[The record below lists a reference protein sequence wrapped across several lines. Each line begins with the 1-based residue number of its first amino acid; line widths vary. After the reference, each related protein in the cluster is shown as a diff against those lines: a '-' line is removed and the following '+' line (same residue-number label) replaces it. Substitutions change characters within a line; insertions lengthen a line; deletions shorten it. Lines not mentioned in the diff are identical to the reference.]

1 MELFN
6 KRAVRQYSI
15 ATVLMFIFSIFGG
28 YMPTASAADVTIQVD
43 GTASLEALGT
53 VIPQVSNLQSKIQS
67 AQSTVK
73 SLEAVCTPIHDA
85 VLPTNMEA
93 MSIAERMKAI
103 ITNAKSVLGNTLES
117 STASAKAKVA
127 QGASLSSLSREE
139 QIAFG
144 VEQLGAQAAKLETN
158 GNTSGLVL
166 KVKEVLQNVKSVLN
180 RVVTAVRGKI
190 FEVGQKA
197 GLIDENKI
205 FEDGKV
211 IDKSES
217 KYGAKKQMSDENPSV
232 VASGKAA
239 EKPSFSGKLA
249 KGVSDG
255 VDAAKSSL
263 KSSFSFSNLLTTTTV
278 AVGTNLA
285 IDVINGNKPS
295 LKKAVKSVA
304 SLEFAGSVVGSALG
318 AAGGQF
324 AGTLVKTFVPGI
336 VGNLIGSVI
345 PVMFSSASGQLS
357 ANLITGIKNGEF
369 SVAKAFAQIDKVDL
383 IGSSIGS
390 TIGMTLGSA
399 IPVVGTIIGGIV
411 GGFLGSKIAKWI
423 TGGSK
428 GQVSNGQGI
437 SAVGNTMNVIPA
449 GGISIGGSANVGSGD
464 TGVVAAGGAAGFS
477 PNLNISQ
484 QSKGNTKAI
493 ENARDNYYNAYLE
506 YNRLIQANDIEGAK
520 IMFKQLKVYSDEYS
534 ELKNNLNK

>member
-1 MELFN
+1 MEFFN
-6 KRAVRQYSI
+6 KRAVKRYSI
-15 ATVLMFIFSIFGG
+15 ATLLMFIFSIFGG
-28 YMPTASAADVTIQVD
+28 YVPTASAAEVTIQVD
-43 GTASLEALGT
+43 GAASLEALGT

-73 SLEAVCTPIHDA
+73 SLEAVCTPIHDV

-103 ITNAKSVLGNTLES
+103 ISNAKSVLGNTLES

-127 QGASLSSLSREE
+127 QGVSLSSLSREE

-158 GNTSGLVL
+158 GTTSGMVL
-166 KVKEVLQNVKSVLN
+166 KVKEVLQNVKEVLN

-197 GLIDENKI
+197 GLIDESKI

-217 KYGAKKQMSDENPSV
+217 KYGAKKQMSDENSGV
-232 VASGKAA
+232 AASGKAV
-239 EKPSFSGKLA
+239 EKPSFAGKLS

-255 VDAAKSSL
+255 VDAAKTSL
-263 KSSFSFSNLLTTTTV
+263 KSSFSFSSLLTTTTV

-369 SVAKAFAQIDKVDL
+369 SVAKAFSQIDKVDL

-390 TIGMTLGSA
+390 TIGMTLGSVV
-399 IPVVGTIIGGIV
+399 PVVGPIIGGIV

-423 TGGSK
+423 TGGSSS
-428 GQVSNGQGI
+428 QVSSGKGI
-437 SAVGNTMNVIPA
+437 NAIGNTMVVPA
-449 GGISIGGSANVGSGD
+449 GGISIGGSANVGGGD
-464 TGVVAAGGAAGFS
+464 TGIVAAGGAAGIS
-477 PNLNISQ
+477 QNLNVSQ
-484 QSKGNTKAI
+484 QATGDFEALET
-493 ENARDNYYNAYLE
+493 ARSNYYNAYLE
-506 YNRLIQANDIEGAK
+506 YNRLIQANDIDGAK

-534 ELKNNLNK
+534 NLKNNLGK

>member
-1 MELFN
+1 MEFFN
-6 KRAVRQYSI
+6 KRAVKRYSI
-15 ATVLMFIFSIFGG
+15 ATLLMFIFSIFGG
-28 YMPTASAADVTIQVD
+28 YVPTASAAEVTIQVD
-43 GTASLEALGT
+43 GAASLEALGT

-103 ITNAKSVLGNTLES
+103 ISNAKSVLGNTLES

-127 QGASLSSLSREE
+127 QGVSLSSLSREE

-158 GNTSGLVL
+158 GTTSGMVL
-166 KVKEVLQNVKSVLN
+166 KVKEVLQNVKEVLN

-197 GLIDENKI
+197 GLIDESKI

-217 KYGAKKQMSDENPSV
+217 KYGAKKQMSDENSGV
-232 VASGKAA
+232 AASGKAV
-239 EKPSFSGKLA
+239 EKPSFAGKLS

-255 VDAAKSSL
+255 VDAAKTSL
-263 KSSFSFSNLLTTTTV
+263 KSSFSFSSLLTTTTV

-369 SVAKAFAQIDKVDL
+369 SVAKAFSQIDKVDL

-390 TIGMTLGSA
+390 TIGMTLGSVV
-399 IPVVGTIIGGIV
+399 PVVGPIIGGIV

-423 TGGSK
+423 TGGSSS
-428 GQVSNGQGI
+428 QVSSGKGI
-437 SAVGNTMNVIPA
+437 NAIGNTMVVPA
-449 GGISIGGSANVGSGD
+449 GGISIGGSANVGGGD
-464 TGVVAAGGAAGFS
+464 TGIVAAGGAAGIS
-477 PNLNISQ
+477 QNLNVSQ
-484 QSKGNTKAI
+484 QTTGNFEALET
-493 ENARDNYYNAYLE
+493 ARSNYYNAYLE
-506 YNRLIQANDIEGAK
+506 YNRLIQANDIDGAK

-534 ELKNNLNK
+534 NLKNNLGK

>member
-1 MELFN
+1 MEFFN
-6 KRAVRQYSI
+6 KRAVKRYSI

-28 YMPTASAADVTIQVD
+28 YVPTASAAEVTIQVD
-43 GTASLEALGT
+43 GAASLEALGT

-103 ITNAKSVLGNTLES
+103 ISNAKSVLGNTLES

-127 QGASLSSLSREE
+127 QGVSLSSLSREE

-158 GNTSGLVL
+158 STTSGMVL
-166 KVKEVLQNVKSVLN
+166 KVKEVLQNVKEVLN

-217 KYGAKKQMSDENPSV
+217 KYGAKKQMSDENSGV
-232 VASGKAA
+232 AASGKAI
-239 EKPSFSGKLA
+239 EKPSFAGKLS

-255 VDAAKSSL
+255 VDAAKTSL
-263 KSSFSFSNLLTTTTV
+263 KSSFSFSSLLTTTTV

-369 SVAKAFAQIDKVDL
+369 SVAKAFSQIDKVDL

-390 TIGMTLGSA
+390 TIGMTLGSVV
-399 IPVVGTIIGGIV
+399 PVVGPIIGGIV

-423 TGGSK
+423 TGGSSS
-428 GQVSNGQGI
+428 QVSSGKGI
-437 SAVGNTMNVIPA
+437 NAIGNTMVVPA
-449 GGISIGGSANVGSGD
+449 GGISIGGSANVGGGD
-464 TGVVAAGGAAGFS
+464 TGIVAAGGAAGIS
-477 PNLNISQ
+477 QNLNVSQ
-484 QSKGNTKAI
+484 QTTGNFEALET
-493 ENARDNYYNAYLE
+493 ARSNYYNAYLE
-506 YNRLIQANDIEGAK
+506 YNRLIQANDIDGAK

-534 ELKNNLNK
+534 NLKNNLGK

>member
-1 MELFN
+1 MEFFN
-6 KRAVRQYSI
+6 KRAVKRYSI

-28 YMPTASAADVTIQVD
+28 YMPTASAAEVTIQVD

-103 ITNAKSVLGNTLES
+103 ISNAKSVLGNTLES

-127 QGASLSSLSREE
+127 QGVSLSSLSREE

-158 GNTSGLVL
+158 STTSGMVL
-166 KVKEVLQNVKSVLN
+166 KVKEVLQNVKEVLN

-217 KYGAKKQMSDENPSV
+217 KYGAKKQMSDENSGV
-232 VASGKAA
+232 AASGKAI
-239 EKPSFSGKLA
+239 EKPSFAGKLS

-255 VDAAKSSL
+255 VDAAKTSL
-263 KSSFSFSNLLTTTTV
+263 KSSFSFSSLLTTTTV

-369 SVAKAFAQIDKVDL
+369 SVAKAFSQIDKVDL

-390 TIGMTLGSA
+390 TIGMTLGSVV
-399 IPVVGTIIGGIV
+399 PVVGPIIGGIV

-423 TGGSK
+423 TGGSSS
-428 GQVSNGQGI
+428 QVSSGKGI
-437 SAVGNTMNVIPA
+437 NAIGNTMVVPA
-449 GGISIGGSANVGSGD
+449 GGISIGGSANVGGGD
-464 TGVVAAGGAAGFS
+464 TGIVAAGGAAGIS
-477 PNLNISQ
+477 QNLNVSQ
-484 QSKGNTKAI
+484 QTTGNFKAL
-493 ENARDNYYNAYLE
+493 ETARSNYYNAYLE
-506 YNRLIQANDIEGAK
+506 YNRLIQANDIDGAK

-534 ELKNNLNK
+534 NLKNNLGK

>member
-1 MELFN
+1 MEFFN
-6 KRAVRQYSI
+6 KRAVKRYSI
-15 ATVLMFIFSIFGG
+15 ATLLMFIFSIFGG
-28 YMPTASAADVTIQVD
+28 YVPTASAAEVTIQVD
-43 GTASLEALGT
+43 GAASLEALGT

-85 VLPTNMEA
+85 VLPTNLEA

-103 ITNAKSVLGNTLES
+103 ISNAKSVLGNTLES

-127 QGASLSSLSREE
+127 QGVSLSSLSREE

-158 GNTSGLVL
+158 GTTSGMVL
-166 KVKEVLQNVKSVLN
+166 KVKEVLQNVKEVLN

-197 GLIDENKI
+197 GLIDESKI

-217 KYGAKKQMSDENPSV
+217 KYGAKKQMSDENSGV
-232 VASGKAA
+232 AASGKAV
-239 EKPSFSGKLA
+239 EKPSFAGKLS

-255 VDAAKSSL
+255 VDAAKTSL
-263 KSSFSFSNLLTTTTV
+263 KSSFSFSSLLTTTTV

-369 SVAKAFAQIDKVDL
+369 SVAKAFSQIDKVDL

-390 TIGMTLGSA
+390 TIGMTLGSVV
-399 IPVVGTIIGGIV
+399 PVVGPIIGGIV

-423 TGGSK
+423 TGGSSS
-428 GQVSNGQGI
+428 QVSSGKGI
-437 SAVGNTMNVIPA
+437 NAIGNTMVVPA
-449 GGISIGGSANVGSGD
+449 GGISIGGSANVGGGD
-464 TGVVAAGGAAGFS
+464 TGIVAAGGAAGIS
-477 PNLNISQ
+477 QNLNVSQ
-484 QSKGNTKAI
+484 QATGDFEALET
-493 ENARDNYYNAYLE
+493 ARSNYYNAYLE
-506 YNRLIQANDIEGAK
+506 YNRLIQANDIDGAK

-534 ELKNNLNK
+534 NLKNNLGK

>member
-1 MELFN
+1 MEFFN
-6 KRAVRQYSI
+6 KRAVKRYSI

-28 YMPTASAADVTIQVD
+28 YMPTASAAEVTIQVD
-43 GTASLEALGT
+43 GATSLEALGT

-103 ITNAKSVLGNTLES
+103 ISNAKSVLGNTLES

-127 QGASLSSLSREE
+127 QGVSLSSLSREE

-158 GNTSGLVL
+158 STTSGMVL
-166 KVKEVLQNVKSVLN
+166 KVKEVLQNVKEVLN

-217 KYGAKKQMSDENPSV
+217 KYGAKKQMSDENSGV
-232 VASGKAA
+232 AASGKAI
-239 EKPSFSGKLA
+239 EKPSFAGKLS

-255 VDAAKSSL
+255 VDAAKTSL
-263 KSSFSFSNLLTTTTV
+263 KSSFSFSSLLTTTTV

-369 SVAKAFAQIDKVDL
+369 SVAKAFSQIDKVDL

-390 TIGMTLGSA
+390 TIGMTLGSVV
-399 IPVVGTIIGGIV
+399 PVVGPIIGGIV

-423 TGGSK
+423 TGGSSS
-428 GQVSNGQGI
+428 QVSSGKGI
-437 SAVGNTMNVIPA
+437 NAIGNTMVVPA
-449 GGISIGGSANVGSGD
+449 GGISIGGSANVGGGD
-464 TGVVAAGGAAGFS
+464 TGIVAAGGAAGIS
-477 PNLNISQ
+477 QNLNVSQ
-484 QSKGNTKAI
+484 QTTGNFEALET
-493 ENARDNYYNAYLE
+493 ARSNYYNAYLE
-506 YNRLIQANDIEGAK
+506 YNRLIQANDIDGAK

-534 ELKNNLNK
+534 NLKNNLGK

>member
-1 MELFN
+1 MEFFN
-6 KRAVRQYSI
+6 KRAVKRYSI

-28 YMPTASAADVTIQVD
+28 YMPIASAAEVTIQVD
-43 GTASLEALGT
+43 GAASLEALGT

-103 ITNAKSVLGNTLES
+103 ISNAKSVLGNTLES

-127 QGASLSSLSREE
+127 QGVSLSSLSREE

-158 GNTSGLVL
+158 STTSGMVL
-166 KVKEVLQNVKSVLN
+166 KVKEVLQNVKEVLN

-217 KYGAKKQMSDENPSV
+217 KYGAKKQMSDENSGV
-232 VASGKAA
+232 AASGKAI
-239 EKPSFSGKLA
+239 EKPSFAGKLS

-255 VDAAKSSL
+255 VDAAKTSL
-263 KSSFSFSNLLTTTTV
+263 KSSFSFSSLLTTTTV

-369 SVAKAFAQIDKVDL
+369 SVAKAFSQIDKVDL

-390 TIGMTLGSA
+390 TIGMTLGSVV
-399 IPVVGTIIGGIV
+399 PVVGPIIGGIV

-423 TGGSK
+423 TGGSSS
-428 GQVSNGQGI
+428 QVSSGKGI
-437 SAVGNTMNVIPA
+437 NAIGNTMVVPA
-449 GGISIGGSANVGSGD
+449 GGISIGGSANVGGGD
-464 TGVVAAGGAAGFS
+464 TGIVAAGGAAGIS
-477 PNLNISQ
+477 QNLNVSQ
-484 QSKGNTKAI
+484 QTTGNFEALET
-493 ENARDNYYNAYLE
+493 ARSNYYNAYLE
-506 YNRLIQANDIEGAK
+506 YNRLIQANDIDGAK

-534 ELKNNLNK
+534 NLKNNLGK

>member
-1 MELFN
+1 MEFFN
-6 KRAVRQYSI
+6 KRAVKRYSI

-28 YMPTASAADVTIQVD
+28 YMPTASAAEVTIQVD

-103 ITNAKSVLGNTLES
+103 ISNAKSVLGNTLES

-127 QGASLSSLSREE
+127 QGVSLSSLSREE

-158 GNTSGLVL
+158 STTSGMVL
-166 KVKEVLQNVKSVLN
+166 KVKEVLQNVKEVLN

-197 GLIDENKI
+197 GLIDESKI

-217 KYGAKKQMSDENPSV
+217 KYGAKKQMSDENSGV
-232 VASGKAA
+232 AASGKAV
-239 EKPSFSGKLA
+239 EKPSFAGKLS

-255 VDAAKSSL
+255 VDAAKTSL
-263 KSSFSFSNLLTTTTV
+263 KSSFSFSSLLTTTTV

-369 SVAKAFAQIDKVDL
+369 SVAKAFSQIDKVDL

-390 TIGMTLGSA
+390 TIGMTLGSVV
-399 IPVVGTIIGGIV
+399 PVVGPIIGGIV

-423 TGGSK
+423 TGGSSS
-428 GQVSNGQGI
+428 QVSSGKGI
-437 SAVGNTMNVIPA
+437 NAIGNTMVVPA
-449 GGISIGGSANVGSGD
+449 GGISIGGSANVGGGD
-464 TGVVAAGGAAGFS
+464 TGIVAAGGAAGIS
-477 PNLNISQ
+477 QNLNVSQ
-484 QSKGNTKAI
+484 QATGDFEALET
-493 ENARDNYYNAYLE
+493 ARSNYYNAYLE
-506 YNRLIQANDIEGAK
+506 YNRLIQANDIDGAK

-534 ELKNNLNK
+534 NLKNNLGK

>member
-1 MELFN
+1 MEFFN
-6 KRAVRQYSI
+6 KRAVKRYSI

-28 YMPTASAADVTIQVD
+28 YMPTASAAEVTIQVD

-103 ITNAKSVLGNTLES
+103 ISNAKSVLGNTLES

-127 QGASLSSLSREE
+127 QGVSLSSLSREE

-158 GNTSGLVL
+158 STTSGMVL
-166 KVKEVLQNVKSVLN
+166 KVKEVLQNVKEVLN

-217 KYGAKKQMSDENPSV
+217 KYGAKKQMSDENSGV
-232 VASGKAA
+232 AASGKAI
-239 EKPSFSGKLA
+239 EKPSFAGKLS

-255 VDAAKSSL
+255 VDAAKTSL
-263 KSSFSFSNLLTTTTV
+263 KSSFSFSSLLTTTTV

-369 SVAKAFAQIDKVDL
+369 SVAKAFSQIDKVDL

-390 TIGMTLGSA
+390 TIGMTLGSVV
-399 IPVVGTIIGGIV
+399 PVVGPIIGGIV

-423 TGGSK
+423 TGGSSS
-428 GQVSNGQGI
+428 QVSSGKGI
-437 SAVGNTMNVIPA
+437 NAIGNTMVVPA
-449 GGISIGGSANVGSGD
+449 GGISIGGSANVGGGD
-464 TGVVAAGGAAGFS
+464 TGIVAAGGAAGIS
-477 PNLNISQ
+477 QNLNVSQ
-484 QSKGNTKAI
+484 QTTGNFEALET
-493 ENARDNYYNAYLE
+493 ARSNYYNAYLE
-506 YNRLIQANDIEGAK
+506 YNRLIQANDIDGAK

-534 ELKNNLNK
+534 NLKNNLGK

>member
-1 MELFN
+1 MEFFN
-6 KRAVRQYSI
+6 KRAVKRYSI

-28 YMPTASAADVTIQVD
+28 YMPTASAAEVTIQVD

-103 ITNAKSVLGNTLES
+103 ISNAKSVLGNTLES

-127 QGASLSSLSREE
+127 QGVSLSSLSREE

-158 GNTSGLVL
+158 STTSGMVL
-166 KVKEVLQNVKSVLN
+166 KVKEVLQNVKEVLN

-217 KYGAKKQMSDENPSV
+217 KYGAKKQMSDENSGV
-232 VASGKAA
+232 AASGKAI
-239 EKPSFSGKLA
+239 EKPSFAGKLS

-255 VDAAKSSL
+255 VDAAKTSL
-263 KSSFSFSNLLTTTTV
+263 KSSFSFSSLLTTTTV

-369 SVAKAFAQIDKVDL
+369 SVAKAFSQIDKVDL

-390 TIGMTLGSA
+390 TIGMTLGSVV
-399 IPVVGTIIGGIV
+399 PVVGPIIGGIV

-423 TGGSK
+423 TGGSSS
-428 GQVSNGQGI
+428 QVSSGKGI
-437 SAVGNTMNVIPA
+437 NAIGNTMVVPA
-449 GGISIGGSANVGSGD
+449 GGISIGGSANVGGGD
-464 TGVVAAGGAAGFS
+464 TGIVAAGGAAGIS
-477 PNLNISQ
+477 QNLNVSQ
-484 QSKGNTKAI
+484 QATGDFEALET
-493 ENARDNYYNAYLE
+493 ARSNYYNAYLE
-506 YNRLIQANDIEGAK
+506 YNRLIQANDIDGAK

-534 ELKNNLNK
+534 NLKNNLGK

>member
-1 MELFN
+1 MEFFN
-6 KRAVRQYSI
+6 KRAVKRYSI

-28 YMPTASAADVTIQVD
+28 YMPTASAAEVTIQVD
-43 GTASLEALGT
+43 GAASLEALGT

-103 ITNAKSVLGNTLES
+103 ISNAKSVLGNTLES

-127 QGASLSSLSREE
+127 QGVSLSSLSREE

-158 GNTSGLVL
+158 STTSGMVL
-166 KVKEVLQNVKSVLN
+166 KVKEVLQNVKEVLN

-217 KYGAKKQMSDENPSV
+217 KYGAKKQMSDENSGV
-232 VASGKAA
+232 AASGKAI
-239 EKPSFSGKLA
+239 EKPSFAGKLS

-255 VDAAKSSL
+255 VDAAKTSL
-263 KSSFSFSNLLTTTTV
+263 KSSFSFSSLLTTTTV

-369 SVAKAFAQIDKVDL
+369 SVAKAFSQIDKVDL

-390 TIGMTLGSA
+390 TIGMTLGSVV
-399 IPVVGTIIGGIV
+399 PVVGPIIGGIV

-423 TGGSK
+423 TGGSSS
-428 GQVSNGQGI
+428 QVSSGKGI
-437 SAVGNTMNVIPA
+437 NAIGNTMVVPA
-449 GGISIGGSANVGSGD
+449 GGISIGGSANVGGGD
-464 TGVVAAGGAAGFS
+464 TGIVAAGGAAGIS
-477 PNLNISQ
+477 QNLNVSQ
-484 QSKGNTKAI
+484 QATGDFEALET
-493 ENARDNYYNAYLE
+493 ARSNYYNAYLE
-506 YNRLIQANDIEGAK
+506 YNRLIQANDIDGAK

-534 ELKNNLNK
+534 NLKNNLGK

>member
-1 MELFN
+1 MEFFN
-6 KRAVRQYSI
+6 KRAVKRYSI

-28 YMPTASAADVTIQVD
+28 YVPTASAAEVTIQVD
-43 GTASLEALGT
+43 GAASLEALGT

-103 ITNAKSVLGNTLES
+103 ISNAKSVLGNTLES

-127 QGASLSSLSREE
+127 QGVSLSSLSREE

-158 GNTSGLVL
+158 STTSGMVL
-166 KVKEVLQNVKSVLN
+166 KVKEVLQNVKEVLN

-217 KYGAKKQMSDENPSV
+217 KYGAKKQMSDENSGV
-232 VASGKAA
+232 AASGKAI
-239 EKPSFSGKLA
+239 EKPSFAGKLS

-255 VDAAKSSL
+255 VDAAKTSL
-263 KSSFSFSNLLTTTTV
+263 KSSFSFSSLLTTTTV

-369 SVAKAFAQIDKVDL
+369 SVAKAFSQIDKVDL

-390 TIGMTLGSA
+390 TIGMTLGSVV
-399 IPVVGTIIGGIV
+399 PVVGPIIGGIV

-423 TGGSK
+423 TGGSSS
-428 GQVSNGQGI
+428 QVSSGKGI
-437 SAVGNTMNVIPA
+437 NAIGNTMVVPA
-449 GGISIGGSANVGSGD
+449 GGISIGGSANVGGGD
-464 TGVVAAGGAAGFS
+464 TGIVAAGGAAGIS
-477 PNLNISQ
+477 QNLNVSQ
-484 QSKGNTKAI
+484 QATGDFEALET
-493 ENARDNYYNAYLE
+493 ARSNYYNAYLE
-506 YNRLIQANDIEGAK
+506 YNRLIQANDIDGAK

-534 ELKNNLNK
+534 NLKNNLGK

>member
-1 MELFN
+1 MEFFN
-6 KRAVRQYSI
+6 KRAVKRYSI
-15 ATVLMFIFSIFGG
+15 ATLLMFIFSIFGG
-28 YMPTASAADVTIQVD
+28 YVPTASAAEVTIQVD
-43 GTASLEALGT
+43 GAASLEALGT

-103 ITNAKSVLGNTLES
+103 ISNAKSVLGNTLES

-127 QGASLSSLSREE
+127 QGVSLSSLSREE

-158 GNTSGLVL
+158 GTTSGMVL
-166 KVKEVLQNVKSVLN
+166 KVKEVLQNVKEVLN

-197 GLIDENKI
+197 GLIDESKI

-217 KYGAKKQMSDENPSV
+217 KYGAKKQMSDENSGV
-232 VASGKAA
+232 AASGKAI
-239 EKPSFSGKLA
+239 EKPSFAGKLS

-255 VDAAKSSL
+255 VDAAKTSL
-263 KSSFSFSNLLTTTTV
+263 KSSFSFSSLLTTTTV

-369 SVAKAFAQIDKVDL
+369 SVAKAFSQIDKVDL

-390 TIGMTLGSA
+390 TIGMTLGSVV
-399 IPVVGTIIGGIV
+399 PVVGPIIGGIV

-423 TGGSK
+423 TGGSSS
-428 GQVSNGQGI
+428 QVSSGKGI
-437 SAVGNTMNVIPA
+437 NAIGNTMVVPA
-449 GGISIGGSANVGSGD
+449 GGISIGGSANVGGGD
-464 TGVVAAGGAAGFS
+464 TGIVAAGGAAGIS
-477 PNLNISQ
+477 QNLNVSQ
-484 QSKGNTKAI
+484 QATGDFEALET
-493 ENARDNYYNAYLE
+493 ARSNYYNAYLE
-506 YNRLIQANDIEGAK
+506 YNRLIQANDIDGAK

-534 ELKNNLNK
+534 NLKNNLGK

>member
-1 MELFN
+1 MEFFN
-6 KRAVRQYSI
+6 KRAVKRYSI
-15 ATVLMFIFSIFGG
+15 ATLLMFIFSIFGG
-28 YMPTASAADVTIQVD
+28 YVPTASAAEVTIQVD
-43 GTASLEALGT
+43 GAASLEALGT

-103 ITNAKSVLGNTLES
+103 ISNAKSVLGNTLES

-127 QGASLSSLSREE
+127 QGVSLSSLSREE

-158 GNTSGLVL
+158 GTTSGMVL
-166 KVKEVLQNVKSVLN
+166 KVKEVLQNVKEVLN

-217 KYGAKKQMSDENPSV
+217 KYGAKKQMSDENSGV
-232 VASGKAA
+232 AASGKAV
-239 EKPSFSGKLA
+239 EKPSFAGKLS

-255 VDAAKSSL
+255 VDAAKTSL
-263 KSSFSFSNLLTTTTV
+263 KSSFSFSSLLTTTTV

-369 SVAKAFAQIDKVDL
+369 SVAKAFSQIDKVDL

-390 TIGMTLGSA
+390 TIGMTLGSVV
-399 IPVVGTIIGGIV
+399 PVVGPIIGGIV

-423 TGGSK
+423 TGGSSS
-428 GQVSNGQGI
+428 QVSSGKGI
-437 SAVGNTMNVIPA
+437 NAIGNTMVVPA
-449 GGISIGGSANVGSGD
+449 GGISIGGSANVGGGD
-464 TGVVAAGGAAGFS
+464 TGIVAAGGAAGIS
-477 PNLNISQ
+477 QNLNVSQ
-484 QSKGNTKAI
+484 QATGDFEALET
-493 ENARDNYYNAYLE
+493 ARSNYYNAYLE
-506 YNRLIQANDIEGAK
+506 YNRLIQANDIDGAK

-534 ELKNNLNK
+534 NLKNNLGK

>member
-1 MELFN
+1 MEFFN
-6 KRAVRQYSI
+6 KRAVKRYSI

-28 YMPTASAADVTIQVD
+28 YVPTASAAEVTIQVD
-43 GTASLEALGT
+43 GAASLEALGT

-103 ITNAKSVLGNTLES
+103 ISNAKSVLGNTLES

-127 QGASLSSLSREE
+127 QGVSLSSLSREE

-158 GNTSGLVL
+158 GTTSGMVL
-166 KVKEVLQNVKSVLN
+166 KVKEVLQNVKEVLN

-197 GLIDENKI
+197 GLIDESKI

-217 KYGAKKQMSDENPSV
+217 KYGAKKQMSDENSGV
-232 VASGKAA
+232 AASGKAV
-239 EKPSFSGKLA
+239 EKPSFAGKLS

-255 VDAAKSSL
+255 VDAAKTSL
-263 KSSFSFSNLLTTTTV
+263 KSSFSFSSLLTTTTV

-369 SVAKAFAQIDKVDL
+369 SVAKAFSQIDKVDL

-390 TIGMTLGSA
+390 TIGMTLGSVV
-399 IPVVGTIIGGIV
+399 PVVGPIIGGIV

-423 TGGSK
+423 TGGSSS
-428 GQVSNGQGI
+428 QVSSGKGI
-437 SAVGNTMNVIPA
+437 NAIGNTMVVPA
-449 GGISIGGSANVGSGD
+449 GGISIGGSANVGGGD
-464 TGVVAAGGAAGFS
+464 TGIVAAGGAAGIS
-477 PNLNISQ
+477 QNLNVSQ
-484 QSKGNTKAI
+484 QATGDFEALET
-493 ENARDNYYNAYLE
+493 ARSNYYNAYLE
-506 YNRLIQANDIEGAK
+506 YNRLIQANDIDGAK

-534 ELKNNLNK
+534 NLKNNLGK

>member
-1 MELFN
+1 MEFFN
-6 KRAVRQYSI
+6 KRAVKRYSI

-28 YMPTASAADVTIQVD
+28 YMPTASAAEVTIQVD
-43 GTASLEALGT
+43 GAASLEALGT

-103 ITNAKSVLGNTLES
+103 ISNAKSVLGNTLES

-127 QGASLSSLSREE
+127 QGVSLSSLSREE

-158 GNTSGLVL
+158 STTSGMVL
-166 KVKEVLQNVKSVLN
+166 KVKEVLQNVKEVLN

-217 KYGAKKQMSDENPSV
+217 KYGAKKQMSDENSGV
-232 VASGKAA
+232 AASGKAI
-239 EKPSFSGKLA
+239 EKPSFAGKLS

-255 VDAAKSSL
+255 VDAAKTSL
-263 KSSFSFSNLLTTTTV
+263 KSSFSFSSLLTTTTV

-369 SVAKAFAQIDKVDL
+369 SVAKAFSQIDKVDL

-390 TIGMTLGSA
+390 TIGMTLGSVV
-399 IPVVGTIIGGIV
+399 PVVGPIIGGIV

-423 TGGSK
+423 TGGSSS
-428 GQVSNGQGI
+428 QVSSGKGI
-437 SAVGNTMNVIPA
+437 NAIGNTMVVPA
-449 GGISIGGSANVGSGD
+449 GGISIGGSANVGGGD
-464 TGVVAAGGAAGFS
+464 TGIVAAGGAAGIS
-477 PNLNISQ
+477 QNLNVSQ
-484 QSKGNTKAI
+484 QTTGNFEALET
-493 ENARDNYYNAYLE
+493 ARSNYYNAYLE
-506 YNRLIQANDIEGAK
+506 YNRLIQANDIDGAK

-534 ELKNNLNK
+534 NLKNNLGK

>member
-1 MELFN
+1 MEFFN
-6 KRAVRQYSI
+6 KRAVKRYSI

-28 YMPTASAADVTIQVD
+28 YMPTASAAEVTIQVD

-103 ITNAKSVLGNTLES
+103 ISNAKSVLGNTLES

-127 QGASLSSLSREE
+127 QGVSLSSLSREE

-158 GNTSGLVL
+158 STTSGMVL
-166 KVKEVLQNVKSVLN
+166 KVKEVLQNVKEVLN

-217 KYGAKKQMSDENPSV
+217 KYGAKKQMSDENSGV
-232 VASGKAA
+232 AASGKAI
-239 EKPSFSGKLA
+239 EKPSFAGKLS

-255 VDAAKSSL
+255 VDAAKTSL
-263 KSSFSFSNLLTTTTV
+263 KSSFSFSSLLTTTTV

-369 SVAKAFAQIDKVDL
+369 SVVKAFSQIDKVDL

-390 TIGMTLGSA
+390 TIGMTLGSVV
-399 IPVVGTIIGGIV
+399 PVVGPIIGGIV

-423 TGGSK
+423 TGGSSS
-428 GQVSNGQGI
+428 QVSSGKGI
-437 SAVGNTMNVIPA
+437 NAIGNTMVVPA
-449 GGISIGGSANVGSGD
+449 GGISIGGSANVGGGD
-464 TGVVAAGGAAGFS
+464 TGIVAAGGAAGIS
-477 PNLNISQ
+477 QNLNVSQ
-484 QSKGNTKAI
+484 QTTGNFEALET
-493 ENARDNYYNAYLE
+493 ARSNYYNAYLE
-506 YNRLIQANDIEGAK
+506 YNRLIQANDIDGAK

-534 ELKNNLNK
+534 NLKNNLGK

>member
-1 MELFN
+1 MEFFN
-6 KRAVRQYSI
+6 KRAVKRYSI

-28 YMPTASAADVTIQVD
+28 YMPTASAAEVTIQVD
-43 GTASLEALGT
+43 GAASLEALGT

-103 ITNAKSVLGNTLES
+103 ISNAKSVLGNTLES

-127 QGASLSSLSREE
+127 QGVSLSSLSREE

-158 GNTSGLVL
+158 STTSGMVL
-166 KVKEVLQNVKSVLN
+166 KVKEVLQNVKEVLN

-197 GLIDENKI
+197 GLIDESKI

-217 KYGAKKQMSDENPSV
+217 KYGAKKQMSDENSGV
-232 VASGKAA
+232 AASGKAI
-239 EKPSFSGKLA
+239 EKPSFAGKLS

-255 VDAAKSSL
+255 VDAAKTSL
-263 KSSFSFSNLLTTTTV
+263 KSSFSFSSLLTTTTV

-369 SVAKAFAQIDKVDL
+369 SVAKAFSQIDKVDL

-390 TIGMTLGSA
+390 TIGMTLGSVV
-399 IPVVGTIIGGIV
+399 PVVGPIIGGIV

-423 TGGSK
+423 TGGSSS
-428 GQVSNGQGI
+428 QVSSGKGI
-437 SAVGNTMNVIPA
+437 NAIGNTMVVPA
-449 GGISIGGSANVGSGD
+449 GGISIGGSANVGGGD
-464 TGVVAAGGAAGFS
+464 TGIVAAGGAAGIS
-477 PNLNISQ
+477 QNLNVSQ
-484 QSKGNTKAI
+484 QATGDFEALET
-493 ENARDNYYNAYLE
+493 ARSNYYNAYLE
-506 YNRLIQANDIEGAK
+506 YNRLIQANDIDGAK

-534 ELKNNLNK
+534 NLKNNLGK

>member
-1 MELFN
+1 MEFFN
-6 KRAVRQYSI
+6 KRAVKRYSI
-15 ATVLMFIFSIFGG
+15 ATLLMFIFSIFGG
-28 YMPTASAADVTIQVD
+28 YVPTASAAEVTIQVD
-43 GTASLEALGT
+43 GAASLEALGT

-103 ITNAKSVLGNTLES
+103 ISNAKSVLGNTLES

-127 QGASLSSLSREE
+127 QGVSLSSLSREE

-158 GNTSGLVL
+158 GTTSGMVL
-166 KVKEVLQNVKSVLN
+166 KVKEVLQNVKEVLN

-197 GLIDENKI
+197 GLIDESKI

-217 KYGAKKQMSDENPSV
+217 KYGAKKQMSDENSGV
-232 VASGKAA
+232 AASGKAV
-239 EKPSFSGKLA
+239 EKPSFAGKLS

-255 VDAAKSSL
+255 VDAAKTSL
-263 KSSFSFSNLLTTTTV
+263 KSSFSFSSLLTTTTV

-369 SVAKAFAQIDKVDL
+369 SVAKAFSQIDKVDL

-390 TIGMTLGSA
+390 TIGMTLGSVV
-399 IPVVGTIIGGIV
+399 PVVGPIIGGIV

-423 TGGSK
+423 TGGSSS
-428 GQVSNGQGI
+428 QVSSGKGI
-437 SAVGNTMNVIPA
+437 NAIGNTMVVPA
-449 GGISIGGSANVGSGD
+449 GGISIGGSANVGGGD
-464 TGVVAAGGAAGFS
+464 TGIVAAGGAAGIS
-477 PNLNISQ
+477 QNLNVSQ
-484 QSKGNTKAI
+484 QATGDFEALET
-493 ENARDNYYNAYLE
+493 ARSNYYNAYLE
-506 YNRLIQANDIEGAK
+506 YNRLIQANDIDGAK

-534 ELKNNLNK
+534 NLKNNLGK

>member
-1 MELFN
+1 MEFFN
-6 KRAVRQYSI
+6 KRAVKRYSI
-15 ATVLMFIFSIFGG
+15 ATLLMFIFSIFGG
-28 YMPTASAADVTIQVD
+28 YVPTASAAEVTIQVD
-43 GTASLEALGT
+43 GAASLEALGT

-103 ITNAKSVLGNTLES
+103 ISNAKSVLGNTLES

-127 QGASLSSLSREE
+127 QGVSLSSLSREE

-158 GNTSGLVL
+158 GTTSGMVL
-166 KVKEVLQNVKSVLN
+166 KVKEVLQNVKEVLN

-197 GLIDENKI
+197 GLIDESKI

-217 KYGAKKQMSDENPSV
+217 KYGAKKQMSDENSGV
-232 VASGKAA
+232 AASGKAV
-239 EKPSFSGKLA
+239 EKPSFGGKLS

-255 VDAAKSSL
+255 VDAAKTSL
-263 KSSFSFSNLLTTTTV
+263 KSSFSFSSLLTTTTV

-369 SVAKAFAQIDKVDL
+369 SVAKAFSQIDKVDL

-390 TIGMTLGSA
+390 TIGMTLGSVV
-399 IPVVGTIIGGIV
+399 PVVGPIIGGIV

-423 TGGSK
+423 TGGSSS
-428 GQVSNGQGI
+428 QVSSGKGI
-437 SAVGNTMNVIPA
+437 NAIGNTMVVPA
-449 GGISIGGSANVGSGD
+449 GGISIGGSANVGGGD
-464 TGVVAAGGAAGFS
+464 TGIVAAGGAAGIS
-477 PNLNISQ
+477 QNLNVSQ
-484 QSKGNTKAI
+484 QATGDFEALET
-493 ENARDNYYNAYLE
+493 ARSNYYNAYLE
-506 YNRLIQANDIEGAK
+506 YNRLIQANDIDGAK

-534 ELKNNLNK
+534 NLKNNLGK